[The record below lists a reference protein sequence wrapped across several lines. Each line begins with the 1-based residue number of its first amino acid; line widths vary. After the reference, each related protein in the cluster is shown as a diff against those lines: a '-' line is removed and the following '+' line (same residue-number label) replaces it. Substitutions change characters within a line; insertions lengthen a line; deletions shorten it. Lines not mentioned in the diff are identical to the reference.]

1 MTQKEK
7 ADALRRLHHGPK
19 ILVLP
24 NAWDVASARI
34 IEELGFPVVATT
46 SSGISNS
53 LGYADNEHI
62 SRQEMLEVVARITA
76 AVKVPVTAD
85 MEAGYAST
93 AEEMAVTVEEV
104 IEAGAV
110 GLNLEDSIR
119 NETQLVD
126 VSLQVEKIKA
136 VRETAARAGVPLVI
150 NARTDAYWLK
160 GVEVA
165 DRMAETIRRANAYRQ
180 AGGDCIFV
188 PGLRDPAAI
197 AEFLKNSPGPMNV
210 LAGPGAPAIGEL
222 EKLRVA
228 RVSLGGGPAR
238 TAAGIVR
245 KLGQEL
251 LARGTYTTIAENA
264 IPSPEMNALMRK

>member
-7 ADALRRLHHGPK
+7 AEALRRLHQGPK

-24 NAWDVASARI
+24 NAWDVASARV

-62 SRQEMLEVVARITA
+62 SRQEMLEVVARICS
-76 AVKVPVTAD
+76 AVKAPVTAD

-93 AEEMAVTVEEV
+93 AEEMAVTIEEL

-136 VRETAARAGVPLVI
+136 VRETAAKAGVALVI

-160 GVEVA
+160 GVELP
-165 DRMAETIRRANAYRQ
+165 DRMGETVKRAKAYRE

-188 PGLRDPAAI
+188 PGMREPGAI
-197 AEFLKNSPGPMNV
+197 TEFLKKSPGPMNV
-210 LAGPGAPAIGEL
+210 LAGPGAPSIGEL
-222 EKLRVA
+222 EKLGVA

-245 KLGQEL
+245 KLGREL
-251 LARGTYTTIAENA
+251 LERGTYTTIAENA
-264 IPSPEMNALMRK
+264 IPSPEMN